1 MKTKSEIRQKIVA
14 QPSALHTEYY
24 MKYRQCYYYYKR
36 TMTVYATYLQV
47 AAIQQLYAIIILYY
61 YVLLCIVHTRAYK
74 STFPITHRIVV
85 IHLSLRTAMRSD
97 YGFGVISARCP

>member
-1 MKTKSEIRQKIVA
+1 MVEIFFHPPRFVPPRKECAVMKTKSEIRQKIVA

-24 MKYRQCYYYYKR
+24 TKYRQYYYYYKR

-47 AAIQQLYAIIILYY
+47 AAIQQYYTRLLYY
-61 YVLLCIVHTRAYK
+61 NIMFYCVLTHARYK

-85 IHLSLRTAMRSD
+85 
-97 YGFGVISARCP
+97 